1 MRRSVST
8 CRPVGRLV
16 LALALLGIEPRVGRR
31 SRR

>member
-8 CRPVGRLV
+8 CKPVGTLV
-16 LALALLGIEPRVGRR
+16 LALGLLDIRRVERR